1 MHIEHYRERV
11 ECIDYFK
18 GIFILIFPIL
28 FLSVNSKL
36 LLLTEN
42 ILHLNVLD
50 SVVSFRV
57 CRVAS
62 ALALMLRPLQR
73 ILFPG
78 MLGCS
83 ASLQSLKRPA
93 LDLMVFYVVLHSPSP
108 ANNLIQMH
116 PCEHEGCSSEASCRM
131 KP

>member
-1 MHIEHYRERV
+1 MHTEHSRERV
-11 ECIDYFK
+11 ECVDYFK

-36 LLLTEN
+36 LLLTKN
-42 ILHLNVLD
+42 ILYLNVLH

-62 ALALMLRPLQR
+62 TLALMLHPLQR

-83 ASLQSLKRPA
+83 AGLQSL
-93 LDLMVFYVVLHSPSP
+93 LWT
-108 ANNLIQMH
+108 
-116 PCEHEGCSSEASCRM
+116 
-131 KP
+131 

>member
-1 MHIEHYRERV
+1 MHTEHYRERV
-11 ECIDYFK
+11 EYIDYFK
-18 GIFILIFPIL
+18 GIFILIFPML

-50 SVVSFRV
+50 SVVSFGV

-62 ALALMLRPLQR
+62 ALALMLHPLQR

-83 ASLQSLKRPA
+83 AGLQSLKRPA
-93 LDLMVFYVVLHSPSP
+93 LDLMVFL
-108 ANNLIQMH
+108 
-116 PCEHEGCSSEASCRM
+116 SCFTQ
-131 KP
+131 P